1 MVHESTPNFTAHQKH
16 LAEDSAAKSDS
27 LHRALEYP
35 KLSNISACRASVHAA
50 TARISRRVLRV
61 EESIA
66 QSNVYSWKVRK
77 ETPLA
82 LLCVLIVW

>member
-61 EESIA
+61 EES
-66 QSNVYSWKVRK
+66 NVYSWKVRK

>member
-27 LHRALEYP
+27 LHRALEYH

-61 EESIA
+61 EES
-66 QSNVYSWKVRK
+66 NVYSWKVRK